1 MKKNNLIKLG
11 DAIEQLFKQEKL
23 DVKMS
28 RFAVKNGWEEIAGKM
43 VANHTISI
51 SFDEQKNMYL
61 QLDSSVVKNEVLYS
75 KDQLIKKINTFCG
88 YELIKNM
95 ILK

>member
-11 DAIEQLFKQEKL
+11 DAINQLFKQEKL

-28 RFAVKNGWEEIAGKM
+28 RFAVKNGWDEIAGKM
-43 VANHTISI
+43 IANHTTSI

-61 QLDSSVVKNEVLYS
+61 QLDSSVVKNEVMYG
-75 KDQLIKKINTFCG
+75 KDDLVKKINTFCG
-88 YELIKNM
+88 YELIKNL
-95 ILK
+95 IIK

>member
-11 DAIEQLFKQEKL
+11 DAINALFKQEKL

-43 VANHTISI
+43 IANHTTSI

-61 QLDSSVVKNEVLYS
+61 QLDSSVVKNEVMYE
-75 KDQLIKKINTFCG
+75 KEQLLKKINTFCG
-88 YELIKNM
+88 YELIKNL
-95 ILK
+95 IIK